1 MTLKQATE
9 IIQHYQEWRLGKIDE
24 IEYTPKAITEALN
37 ILIEHAKK

>member
-1 MTLKQATE
+1 MTLKQAAE
-9 IIQHYQEWRLGKIDE
+9 IIQHYQDWRLGKIDE